1 MPSTT
6 QVLARKGSIFS
17 RAEMIVDV
25 ILWNELFNLANLSF
39 GNSHLGIL
47 ISQIGMPQC
56 HTDVKEVGIISEN

>member
-1 MPSTT
+1 
-6 QVLARKGSIFS
+6 
-17 RAEMIVDV
+17 MIVDV